1 MNLMYLLL
9 GANLGDPLKQL
20 HLAKIEIEERIGH
33 LIKESSIYESEAWG
47 IKDQPIFFNQILI
60 IKTSLTAEMVLKNI
74 MKIEEDLGRIR
85 KNKWGS
91 RLIDID
97 ILYFNDDVFDSE
109 LLKIPHPYIPERNFT
124 LVPLVE
130 IAPNYVHPILKKT
143 NQQLLDESEDTLHVS
158 LRKT

>member
-20 HLAKIEIEERIGH
+20 HLAKIEIEARIGH

-60 IKTSLTAEMVLKNI
+60 IKTSLTGEMVLKNT

-97 ILYFNDDVFDSE
+97 ILYFNDDIFDSE

-143 NQQLLDESEDTLHVS
+143 NQQLLEESKDTLQVS
-158 LRKT
+158 LSKS

>member
-20 HLAKIEIEERIGH
+20 QLAKIEIEERIGQ
-33 LIKESSIYESEAWG
+33 LIKKSSIYESESWG
-47 IKDQPIFFNQILI
+47 IKDQPVFFNQILL
-60 IKTSLTAEMVLKNI
+60 IKTLLTSDSALKMI

-97 ILYFNDDVFDSE
+97 ILYFNNEIVDLE
-109 LLKIPHPYIPERNFT
+109 NLKIPHPYISERNFT
-124 LVPLVE
+124 LVPLAE
-130 IAPNYVHPILKKT
+130 IAPNYIHPILQKT
-143 NQQLLDESEDTLHVS
+143 NKQLLLESKDNLNVS
-158 LRKT
+158 KSNS

>member
-1 MNLMYLLL
+1 MYLLL

>member
-20 HLAKIEIEERIGH
+20 HLAKIEIEARIGH
-33 LIKESSIYESEAWG
+33 SIKESSIYESEAWG

-60 IKTSLTAEMVLKNI
+60 VKTSLPSEMVLKNI

-130 IAPNYVHPILKKT
+130 IAPNYVHPVLKKT
-143 NQQLLDESEDTLHVS
+143 NQQLLDESKDTLQVS
-158 LRKT
+158 LRKS